1 MGVCVS
7 VIMGEDGSGGM
18 MDSQFTQMLSGG
30 GGFLGF
36 GGGGRATIPHHRKWW
51 MGVPDGAG

>member
-51 MGVPDGAG
+51 MGGPDGAG

>member
-1 MGVCVS
+1 MGLCVS

-36 GGGGRATIPHHRKWW
+36 GGGGQGDHSPPQE
-51 MGVPDGAG
+51 VVDGGS